1 MDIDKD
7 KIDEVALA
15 LLQLTLHDRCFAW
28 KQIDFE
34 VMNRLHRKG
43 YILDPIN
50 KNKSVVLTDKG
61 IEDSQSLFHKYFQQ
75 DESNK

>member
-1 MDIDKD
+1 MDIDED

-34 VMNRLHRKG
+34 VMNRLHEKG
-43 YILDPIN
+43 FIQNPVN
-50 KNKSVVLTDKG
+50 KNKSVVLTEEG
-61 IEDSQSLFHKYFQQ
+61 LESSQNFF
-75 DESNK
+75 NKHFLTQ

>member
-15 LLQLTLHDRCFAW
+15 LLQFTLHDRCFAW

-34 VMNRLHRKG
+34 VMNRLHEKG
-43 YILDPIN
+43 FIQNPVN
-50 KNKSVVLTDKG
+50 KNKSVVLTEEG
-61 IEDSQSLFHKYFQQ
+61 LEASQNFF
-75 DESNK
+75 NKHFLTQ

>member
-34 VMNRLHRKG
+34 VMNRLHEKG
-43 YILDPIN
+43 FIQNPVN
-50 KNKSVVLTDKG
+50 KNKSVVLTEEG
-61 IEDSQSLFHKYFQQ
+61 LESSQNFF
-75 DESNK
+75 NKHFLTQ